1 MKTQIILREKF
12 REVQQSKSK
21 VPGLPQHTDDNNTPS
36 PRSTL
41 EKLNIDLE
49 ELVTKG
55 LKRIN
60 DLIEKPYDKKSIE
73 ALERRLEEIS

>member
-1 MKTQIILREKF
+1 M
-12 REVQQSKSK
+12 
-21 VPGLPQHTDDNNTPS
+21 PGVSQPNDGSNTPS

-60 DLIEKPYDKKSIE
+60 DLIEKPYDKTSIE
-73 ALERRLEEIS
+73 ALERRLEEISVSTHLLATVTSKLFPARI

>member
-1 MKTQIILREKF
+1 MPG
-12 REVQQSKSK
+12 
-21 VPGLPQHTDDNNTPS
+21 VPQPADGSNTPS

-41 EKLNIDLE
+41 EKLSIDLE

-60 DLIEKPYDKKSIE
+60 DLIEKPYDKASIE
-73 ALERRLEEIS
+73 ALQRRLEEISVSTQLQASVALKLSA